1 MLQLRLGGLIETL
14 ISHAPASPQVTSELS
29 PQLFEQLFEQLS
41 IPIAL
46 VDQQL
51 TLHTVNQEF
60 LKLFQENKNTLLNNF
75 SLLQLLHENDQQR
88 LAKHHQQYLMGI
100 IDALPFDYHICC
112 QRTNGSTFE
121 SDLLMD
127 MIPDRRFVIFSFI
140 HPRKSRQLENE
151 NHWLQKARLF
161 SIEKLFESLAHE
173 IKNPLHSM
181 VINMEVLRGRLH
193 KYAADHFNE
202 MEKYLDALS
211 TEVVRLDNVIR
222 RLMDF
227 TQPLSNQFKSLVIDS
242 IVKNVLELLYPQ
254 IRKQNIQ
261 VIVKLQLDAQQILGD
276 EVQIQ
281 QIFLNLLINSI
292 EAMPNGGKL
301 IIKSRRLRSGI
312 AQFSIADSGAGVKK
326 EDFRKIFNLY
336 SSTKSPGS
344 GLGLPVVLRMID
356 HHQGHFRF
364 RTTPGKGT
372 YCSVQFMKAPQS

>member
-1 MLQLRLGGLIETL
+1 
-14 ISHAPASPQVTSELS
+14 
-29 PQLFEQLFEQLS
+29 
-41 IPIAL
+41 
-46 VDQQL
+46 
-51 TLHTVNQEF
+51 
-60 LKLFQENKNTLLNNF
+60 
-75 SLLQLLHENDQQR
+75 
-88 LAKHHQQYLMGI
+88 
-100 IDALPFDYHICC
+100 
-112 QRTNGSTFE
+112 
-121 SDLLMD
+121 
-127 MIPDRRFVIFSFI
+127 
-140 HPRKSRQLENE
+140 
-151 NHWLQKARLF
+151 
-161 SIEKLFESLAHE
+161 
-173 IKNPLHSM
+173 
-181 VINMEVLRGRLH
+181 
-193 KYAADHFNE
+193 
-202 MEKYLDALS
+202 
-211 TEVVRLDNVIR
+211 
-222 RLMDF
+222 
-227 TQPLSNQFKSLVIDS
+227 LVIDS